1 MSFLDKES
9 LRQNSKLTALTEF
22 QLDNLGEQTKTLSTQ
37 FNNKG
42 FPIALTQYDPLEQV
56 IMNKEFIYGPSGNLK
71 SIETYKMKEHHRSTE
86 FETNQWGQI
95 TAYTDFV
102 YNSYDGTKAF
112 AGNTILE
119 YNSNHTLKKIL
130 KLKGNKR
137 DTLQVDF
144 FNAKGIK
151 TKSLMNMA
159 GLRTV
164 KIEYTYKKG
173 RTEMLEKH
181 YEDDTKIY
189 NTITHKYKDKRE
201 IEKIDSATS
210 TRPFYWKY
218 DDKGRVIETNQ
229 AFYYVL
235 YNQYNS
241 QDYLTNKTLV
251 VIQTDSD
258 ERDRPKKIQFKYDY
272 EFRQDL
278 EK

>member
-1 MSFLDKES
+1 MS
-9 LRQNSKLTALTEF
+9 
-22 QLDNLGEQTKTLSTQ
+22 
-37 FNNKG
+37 
-42 FPIALTQYDPLEQV
+42 
-56 IMNKEFIYGPSGNLK
+56 
-71 SIETYKMKEHHRSTE
+71 
-86 FETNQWGQI
+86 
-95 TAYTDFV
+95 
-102 YNSYDGTKAF
+102 
-112 AGNTILE
+112 
-119 YNSNHTLKKIL
+119 
-130 KLKGNKR
+130 
-137 DTLQVDF
+137 
-144 FNAKGIK
+144 
-151 TKSLMNMA
+151 

-164 KIEYTYKKG
+164 KIEYVYNKG
-173 RTEMLEKH
+173 KTEMLEKH

-210 TRPFYWKY
+210 NRPFYWKY

-278 EK
+278 DK